1 MTLLRTVSDC
11 GFLSVLRRGAARFRG
26 VLAGVGAALLLSGA
40 QEKAAPAAPSTVIAI
55 RAAKILTASDKGPEV
70 IDGGIILVRDGKIE
84 KIGRT
89 AEVEIPAGAT
99 VIDGGERWAMP
110 GFIDLHCHI
119 GGSMRDINDMVHP
132 TNPELSTR
140 PTIDPDNENLRVA
153 VAGGVTT
160 VNYIPGSGTNLSGFG
175 TLMHTAGGKTIDSLI
190 VRFPGSM
197 KVAQAWNPERQGGD
211 LGASRMGMWW
221 SLRKLLD
228 RARDYNDAWTAYEKG
243 LNKIRPEKRE
253 DVELMRGLFQRKY
266 PVLIHTADP
275 RDVMGTV
282 RMFHDEYGLPCIV
295 SHGEYGGYKVASE
308 IAKRDLPANIGPRIY
323 DYRVPADDG
332 RMLGIPAQYVEAGV
346 KRLSLNTDSS
356 VIPQEDLA
364 FQGTMAVRYGLDPRA
379 AIRAITIEPAKAIL
393 IDDRLGSLDPGKDA
407 DLILTTGDPLD
418 PRNHVTW
425 VMIGGKVVYDTA
437 TERRR
442 Y

>member
-1 MTLLRTVSDC
+1 MSR
-11 GFLSVLRRGAARFRG
+11 FLV
-26 VLAGVGAALLLSGA
+26 AALALAILSPV
-40 QEKAAPAAPSTVIAI
+40 QERPSAVAPTGLIVI
-55 RAAKILTASDKGPEV
+55 RAGKILTSAEKGPDV
-70 IDGGIILVRDGKIE
+70 IDTGVILIRDGKIE
-84 KIGRT
+84 KIGP
-89 AEVEIPAGAT
+89 ESEIPVPPGST
-99 VIDGGERWAMP
+99 VIEAGNRWAMP

-140 PTIDPDNENLRVA
+140 PTIDPDNELLRMA

-175 TLMHTAGGKTIDSLI
+175 TLMHTAGGTTIDSLI

-197 KVAQAWNPERQGGD
+197 KVAQAWNPERHGGD

-243 LNKIRPEKRE
+243 LNKITPARQE
-253 DVELMRGLFQRKY
+253 DLELMRGLFQRKY

-282 RMFHDEYGLPCIV
+282 RMFHDEYSLPCIV
-295 SHGEYGGYKVASE
+295 SHGEFGGFKVAAE

-323 DYRVPADDG
+323 DYRMPADEG
-332 RMLGIPAQYVEAGV
+332 RMLGIPSQYADAGV
-346 KRLSLNTDSS
+346 KRLSLNTDSP
-356 VIPQEDLA
+356 VVPQEDLA
-364 FQGTMAVRYGLDPRA
+364 FQATMAVRYGLDPRA
-379 AIRAITIEPAKAIL
+379 AIRAITIEPARAIL
-393 IDDRLGSLDPGKDA
+393 INDRLGSLEAGKDA
-407 DLILTTGDPLD
+407 DILLTTGDPLD
-418 PRNHVTW
+418 PRNYVAW

-437 TERRR
+437 TDRRR

>member
-1 MTLLRTVSDC
+1 MIRIPMV
-11 GFLSVLRRGAARFRG
+11 VLFT
-26 VLAGVGAALLLSGA
+26 ALLA
-40 QEKAAPAAPSTVIAI
+40 TPQEKPAAPAATGVIAI
-55 RAAKILTASDKGPEV
+55 RAGKILTSAPKGPEV
-70 IDGGIILVRDGKIE
+70 IDAGVILVRDGRIE
-84 KIGRT
+84 KIGT
-89 AEVEIPAGAT
+89 EAEVPVPAGAT
-99 VIDGGERWAMP
+99 VIEAGSRWAMP

-243 LNKIRPEKRE
+243 LNKIRPEKQE

-266 PVLIHTADP
+266 PVIIHTADP

-282 RMFHDEYGLPCIV
+282 RMFHDEYALPCIV
-295 SHGEYGGYKVASE
+295 SHGEFGGFKVAAE

-323 DYRVPADDG
+323 DYRMPADEG
-332 RMLGIPAQYVEAGV
+332 RMLGIPAQYAEAGV
-346 KRLSLNTDSS
+346 KKLSLNTDSP

-364 FQGTMAVRYGLDPRA
+364 YQATMAVRYGLDPRA
-379 AIRAITIEPAKAIL
+379 AIRALTIEPAKAIL
-393 IDDRLGSLDPGKDA
+393 IDDRLGSLEVGKDA
-407 DLILTTGDPLD
+407 DILLTTGDPLD

-437 TERRR
+437 TEKRR

>member
-1 MTLLRTVSDC
+1 MLRLATV
-11 GFLSVLRRGAARFRG
+11 LTAVVAIAM
-26 VLAGVGAALLLSGA
+26 A
-40 QEKAAPAAPSTVIAI
+40 QERPAPAPAATGVIAI
-55 RAAKILTASDKGPEV
+55 RAGKILTSADKGPEV
-70 IDGGIILVRDGKIE
+70 IDGGVILVRDGKIE
-84 KIGRT
+84 KIGP
-89 AEVEIPAGAT
+89 AADVPIPAGAT
-99 VIDGGERWAMP
+99 VIDAAERWAMP

-243 LNKIRPEKRE
+243 LNKIRPEKQE

-266 PVLIHTADP
+266 PVIIHTADP

-295 SHGEYGGYKVASE
+295 SHGEFGGYKVAAE
-308 IAKRDLPANIGPRIY
+308 IAKRGLPANIGPRIY
-323 DYRVPADDG
+323 DYRMPADEG
-332 RMLGIPAQYVEAGV
+332 RILGIPAHYAEAGV
-346 KRLSLNTDSS
+346 KRLSLNTDSP

-364 FQGTMAVRYGLDPRA
+364 FQATMAVRYGLDPRA
-379 AIRAITIEPAKAIL
+379 AIRALTIEPAKAIL
-393 IDDRLGSLDPGKDA
+393 IDDRLGSLETGKDA
-407 DLILTTGDPLD
+407 DILLTTGDPLD
-418 PRNHVTW
+418 PRNHITW

>member
-1 MTLLRTVSDC
+1 MTRVP
-11 GFLSVLRRGAARFRG
+11 VRI
-26 VLAGVGAALLLSGA
+26 AALLLAGA
-40 QEKAAPAAPSTVIAI
+40 ALVRAQDRPAPAPATDLVAI
-55 RAAKILTASDKGPEV
+55 RAGKILTAADKGPE
-70 IDGGIILVRDGKIE
+70 IINGGVILVRGGKIE
-84 KIGRT
+84 KIGPEG
-89 AEVEIPAGAT
+89 EVEIPAGAQ
-99 VIDGGERWAMP
+99 VIDARSRWAMP

-140 PTIDPDNENLRVA
+140 PTIEPDNDNLKMA

-175 TLMHTAGGKTIDSLI
+175 TLMHTAGGSTIDSLI
-190 VRFPGSM
+190 VRYPGSM
-197 KVAQAWNPERQGGD
+197 KVAQAWNPERGGGD

-221 SLRKLLD
+221 SLRRLLD
-228 RARDYNDAWTAYEKG
+228 QARDYNDAWTAYEKG
-243 LNKIRPEKRE
+243 LNKIQPERRG
-253 DVELMRGLFQRKY
+253 DLELMRGLFQRRY
-266 PVLIHTADP
+266 PVIIHTADP

-282 RMFHDEYGLPCIV
+282 RMFHDEYALPCII
-295 SHGEYGGYKVASE
+295 SHGEFGGFKVAAE

-323 DYRVPADDG
+323 DFRFPLDEG
-332 RMLGIPAQYVEAGV
+332 KMLGIPAKYLEAGV
-346 KRLSLNTDSS
+346 KRLSVNTDSP

-364 FQGTMAVRYGLDPRA
+364 YQATMAVHYGLDTRS

-393 IDDRLGSLDPGKDA
+393 IDDRLGSLEAGKDA
-407 DLILTTGDPLD
+407 DILLTTGDPLD
-418 PRNHVTW
+418 PRYYVTW

-437 TERRR
+437 KEPRR

>member
-1 MTLLRTVSDC
+1 MIRIA
-11 GFLSVLRRGAARFRG
+11 F
-26 VLAGVGAALLLSGA
+26 VGLAALILARA
-40 QEKAAPAAPSTVIAI
+40 QERPAPPASPGLVAIKAG
-55 RAAKILTASDKGPEV
+55 KILTAAEKGPEV
-70 IDGGIILVRDGKIE
+70 IDRGVILVRDGKIE
-84 KIGRT
+84 KIGPE
-89 AEVEIPAGAT
+89 ADLPIPAGAT
-99 VIDGGERWAMP
+99 VIEAGDRWAMP

-140 PTIDPDNENLRVA
+140 PTIDPDNENLRMA

-175 TLMHTAGGKTIDSLI
+175 TLMHTAGGTTIDSLT

-197 KVAQAWNPERQGGD
+197 KVAQAWNPERHGGD
-211 LGASRMGMWW
+211 LGLSRMGMWW

-253 DVELMRGLFQRKY
+253 DLENMRGLFQRKY
-266 PVLIHTADP
+266 PVIIHTADP

-282 RMFHDEYGLPCIV
+282 RMFHDEYNLPCIV
-295 SHGEYGGYKVASE
+295 SHGEFGGFKVAAE
-308 IAKRDLPANIGPRIY
+308 IAKRDLAANIGPRIY
-323 DYRVPADDG
+323 DYRMPADEG
-332 RMLGIPAQYVEAGV
+332 QFLGIPSMYAEAGV
-346 KRLSLNTDSS
+346 TRLSLNTDSP
-356 VIPQEDLA
+356 VVPQEDLA
-364 FQGTMAVRYGLDPRA
+364 FQGTMAVRYGLDPKV
-379 AIRAITIEPAKAIL
+379 AIRALTIEPAKAIL
-393 IDDRLGSLDPGKDA
+393 INDRLGSLEAGKDA
-407 DLILTTGDPLD
+407 DILLTTGDPLD
-418 PRNHVTW
+418 PRNYVAW

>member
-1 MTLLRTVSDC
+1 MTRI
-11 GFLSVLRRGAARFRG
+11 
-26 VLAGVGAALLLSGA
+26 LAVICAVALLTGA
-40 QEKAAPAAPSTVIAI
+40 QERPSKPAATGVIAI
-55 RAAKILTASDKGPEV
+55 RAGKILTSSEKGPEV
-70 IDGGIILVRDGKIE
+70 IDGGVLLVRDGKIE
-84 KIGRT
+84 KVGSE
-89 AEVEIPAGAT
+89 ADVAIPEGAT
-99 VIDGGERWAMP
+99 VVDARDRWAMP

-140 PTIDPDNENLRVA
+140 PTIDPDNENLRMA

-160 VNYIPGSGTNLSGFG
+160 VNYIPGSGTNLGGFG

-197 KVAQAWNPERQGGD
+197 KVAQAWNPERHGGD

-266 PVLIHTADP
+266 PVIIHTADP

-282 RMFHDEYGLPCIV
+282 RMFHDEYGLPCII
-295 SHGEYGGYKVASE
+295 SHGEFGGYKVAAE
-308 IAKRDLPANIGPRIY
+308 LAKRDLPANIGPRIF
-323 DYRVPADDG
+323 DFRNPPDEGKV
-332 RMLGIPAQYVEAGV
+332 LGIPAKYVEAGV
-346 KRLSLNTDSS
+346 KRLSLNTDSP
-356 VIPQEDLA
+356 VVPQEDLV

-379 AIRAITIEPAKAIL
+379 AIRAVTIEPAKAIL
-393 IDDRLGSLDPGKDA
+393 IDDRLGSLDAGKDA
-407 DLILTTGDPLD
+407 DIILTTGDPLD

-425 VMIGGKVVYDTA
+425 VMIGGKVVYDTS

>member
-1 MTLLRTVSDC
+1 MRIAIAL
-11 GFLSVLRRGAARFRG
+11 AA
-26 VLAGVGAALLLSGA
+26 VLAGFSPAPP
-40 QEKAAPAAPSTVIAI
+40 QEKAPSGIVAI
-55 RAAKILTASDKGPEV
+55 RAGKILTSADKGPDV
-70 IDGGIILVRDGKIE
+70 INQGVIIVRDGKIE
-84 KIGRT
+84 KIGPES
-89 AEVEIPAGAT
+89 EVAVPEGAT
-99 VIDGGERWAMP
+99 VIDARDRWAMP

-140 PTIDPDNENLRVA
+140 PTIDPDNENLKMA

-175 TLMHTAGGKTIDSLI
+175 TLMHTAGGKSIDSLI

-197 KVAQAWNPERQGGD
+197 KVAQAWNPERHGGD

-243 LNKIRPEKRE
+243 LNRIQPEKRE
-253 DVELMRGLFQRKY
+253 DLEPMRGLFQRKY

-282 RMFHDEYGLPCIV
+282 RMFHDEYKLPCII
-295 SHGEYGGYKVASE
+295 SHGEFGGYKVASE
-308 IAKRDLPANIGPRIY
+308 LAKRDLPANIGPRIF
-323 DYRVPADDG
+323 DYRFPLEEG
-332 RMLGIPAQYVEAGV
+332 RILGIPAKYMEAGV
-346 KRLSLNTDSS
+346 KRLSLNTDSP
-356 VIPQEDLA
+356 VVPQEDLG
-364 FQGTMAVRYGLDPRA
+364 FQATMAVRLGLDPRA
-379 AIRAITIEPAKAIL
+379 AIRALTIEPARAIL
-393 IDDRLGSLDPGKDA
+393 IDDRLGSLEPGKDA

-418 PRNHVTW
+418 VRNHVTW
-425 VMIGGKVVYDTA
+425 VMIAGQVVYDTA
-437 TERRR
+437 KDRRR

>member
-1 MTLLRTVSDC
+1 LIATL
-11 GFLSVLRRGAARFRG
+11 
-26 VLAGVGAALLLSGA
+26 ALLVAGR
-40 QEKAAPAAPSTVIAI
+40 QERPAPVAPANLVAI
-55 RAAKILTASDKGPEV
+55 RAGKILTSAEKGPEV
-70 IDGGIILVRDGKIE
+70 IDAGVILIRDGKIE
-84 KIGRT
+84 KIGT
-89 AEVEIPAGAT
+89 EAEVPVPPGAT
-99 VIDGGERWAMP
+99 VIEAGNRWAMP

-140 PTIDPDNENLRVA
+140 PTIDPDNDYLRTA

-197 KVAQAWNPERQGGD
+197 KVAQAWNPERHGGD

-228 RARDYNDAWTAYEKG
+228 RARDYNDACTAYEKG
-243 LNKIRPEKRE
+243 LNKIAPERQE
-253 DVELMRGLFQRKY
+253 DLELMRGLFQRKY
-266 PVLIHTADP
+266 PVIIHTADP

-282 RMFHDEYGLPCIV
+282 RMFHDEYSLPCII
-295 SHGEYGGYKVASE
+295 SHGEFGGFKVAAE

-323 DYRVPADDG
+323 DYRMPADEG
-332 RMLGIPAQYVEAGV
+332 RMLGIPSQYGEAGV
-346 KRLSLNTDSS
+346 KRLSLNTDSP
-356 VIPQEDLA
+356 VVPQEDLA
-364 FQGTMAVRYGLDPRA
+364 FQATMAVRYGLDPRA

-393 IDDRLGSLDPGKDA
+393 INDRLGSLEVGKDA
-407 DLILTTGDPLD
+407 DILLTTGDPLD
-418 PRNHVTW
+418 PRNHVAW

>member
-1 MTLLRTVSDC
+1 MRFAWIFAATA
-11 GFLSVLRRGAARFRG
+11 FLAAP
-26 VLAGVGAALLLSGA
+26 
-40 QEKAAPAAPSTVIAI
+40 QERPAAPAASGVIAI
-55 RAAKILTASDKGPEV
+55 RAGKILTSAQKGPEV
-70 IDGGIILVRDGKIE
+70 IDAGVILIRDGKIE
-84 KIGRT
+84 KIGT
-89 AEVEIPAGAT
+89 EAEVPVPAGAT
-99 VIDGGERWAMP
+99 VIEAGNRWAMP

-119 GGSMRDINDMVHP
+119 GGSMRDINDMVNP

-140 PTIDPDNENLRVA
+140 PTIDPDNENLRTA

-160 VNYIPGSGTNLSGFG
+160 VNYIPGSGTNLGGFG
-175 TLMHTAGGKTIDSLI
+175 TLMHTAGGKTIDSLV

-197 KVAQAWNPERQGGD
+197 KVAQAWNPERHGGD

-243 LNKIRPEKRE
+243 LNKIRPEKQE

-266 PVLIHTADP
+266 PVIIHTADP

-282 RMFHDEYGLPCIV
+282 RMFHDEYALPCII
-295 SHGEYGGYKVASE
+295 SHGEFGGFKVASE

-323 DYRVPADDG
+323 DFRFPADEG
-332 RMLGIPAQYVEAGV
+332 RMLGIPSQYLQAGV
-346 KRLSLNTDSS
+346 KRLSINTDSP

-364 FQGTMAVRYGLDPRA
+364 FQATMAVRYGLDPRV
-379 AIRAITIEPAKAIL
+379 AIRALTIEPAKAIL
-393 IDDRLGSLDPGKDA
+393 IDDRLGSLEVGKDA
-407 DLILTTGDPLD
+407 DILLTTGDPLD
-418 PRNHVTW
+418 PRNHVAW
-425 VMIGGKVVYDTA
+425 VMIAGKVVYDTA